1 MIKCTC
7 SHEEEVVSAGYKDC
21 TPAVVRVE
29 ELEFFYA
36 GRSYCKLL
44 DMSFM
49 VRIFHFWKGGDNVR
63 ELHKCF
69 QHKYCGA

>member
-1 MIKCTC
+1 MTC
-7 SHEEEVVSAGYKDC
+7 GDDDIVFLVD
-21 TPAVVRVE
+21 RVE
-29 ELEFFYA
+29 VLEFFYA

-49 VRIFHFWKGGDNVR
+49 VRVFHFWKGGDNVR

-69 QHKYCGA
+69 QHDIVEHEVHSLAAFSC